1 MHMRSCLTA
10 QSTHALLC
18 LCYWSQVGLIKT
30 EDIEQVAKL
39 PDVIGGE
46 ELVEGWD
53 TINFNK

>member
-1 MHMRSCLTA
+1 MYMHSRLAA

-18 LCYWSQVGLIKT
+18 LGYWSHIGLIKT
-30 EDIEQVAKL
+30 EDIRQVAKL
-39 PDVIGGE
+39 LDVVGGE